1 MGILLHCLHLIPEFK
16 VTEPLT
22 KRARILLEALDRLSE
37 PGVSVSKSYNIPDAA
52 FGHGPALKIS
62 VDCTVRCT
70 PEGHVCSH
78 VGAVQLSPVT
88 RSCYSGRI
96 SPTYVNSFKDEL

>member
-1 MGILLHCLHLIPEFK
+1 MGILLHWIHLIPEFQ

-22 KRARILLEALDRLSE
+22 KRARILFEALDRLSE
-37 PGVSVSKSYNIPDAA
+37 PGVSVSESYNIPDAA

-62 VDCTVRCT
+62 VECTVRCT

-78 VGAVQLSPVT
+78 VGAVQLSPVLALAIVGA
-88 RSCYSGRI
+88 SA
-96 SPTYVNSFKDEL
+96 PHM